1 MPNHKDRVII
11 VTGAAGAIGFAT
23 AKILAEQGATL
34 MLVDIAKSLDDRAQE
49 LRAATGATVEFV
61 HADCAK
67 EADVKAYVDAT
78 VQRFGRID
86 GFFNNAGVEG
96 LIAPTHEYPIEE
108 FDRIM
113 SVNLRGVF
121 LGLHFVLK
129 QMVAQGGGSVVN
141 TASIGSER
149 GLAGGGP
156 YNAAKHGVVG
166 LTRTAAADLGKVG
179 IRVNCVE
186 PGVIR
191 TPLLDEVM
199 VQMFDGDLQKG
210 LDKLGW
216 VSVMNRVGQPAE
228 VGHVVSFLLSDEAS
242 FVTGAAWPV
251 DGGALCTI
259 KHE

>member
-1 MPNHKDRVII
+1 MADHQDRVII
-11 VTGAAGAIGFAT
+11 VTGAAGAIGYAT
-23 AKILAEQGATL
+23 CDILAREGAIVV
-34 MLVDIAKSLDDRAQE
+34 MVDISGKLEERAGA
-49 LRAATGATVEFV
+49 LRAATGATVEAIR
-61 HADCAK
+61 ADCGS

-78 VQRFGRID
+78 VAKFGRID

-96 LIAPTHEYPIEE
+96 AVMPLQDYPLAEY
-108 FDRIM
+108 DRILG
-113 SVNLRGVF
+113 VNLRGVF
-121 LGLHFVLK
+121 LGLHHVMK
-129 QMVAQGGGSVVN
+129 QMVAQGSGSIVN

-166 LTRTAAADLGKVG
+166 LTRTAAADVGPKG

-186 PGVIR
+186 PGVIQ
-191 TPLLDEVM
+191 TPLLDEIM

-216 VSVMNRVGQPAE
+216 VAVNNRVGQPAE
-228 VGHVVSFLLSDEAS
+228 VGQVVSFLLSDKAS
-242 FVTGAAWPV
+242 FVTGVAWPV

-259 KHE
+259 KH

>member
-1 MPNHKDRVII
+1 
-11 VTGAAGAIGFAT
+11 
-23 AKILAEQGATL
+23 
-34 MLVDIAKSLDDRAQE
+34 
-49 LRAATGATVEFV
+49 
-61 HADCAK
+61 
-67 EADVKAYVDAT
+67 
-78 VQRFGRID
+78 
-86 GFFNNAGVEG
+86 
-96 LIAPTHEYPIEE
+96 
-108 FDRIM
+108 
-113 SVNLRGVF
+113 
-121 LGLHFVLK
+121 
-129 QMVAQGGGSVVN
+129 
-141 TASIGSER
+141 
-149 GLAGGGP
+149 
-156 YNAAKHGVVG
+156 
-166 LTRTAAADLGKVG
+166 TAAADLGKLG

-216 VSVMNRVGQPAE
+216 VSVMNRVAQPAE